1 MALEQRIKIEV
12 PGPDQDKPNLGRVGI
27 VAAVG
32 FLIGIAWPW
41 LAGVQLVPSV
51 PAEPVAVQAAE
62 PEPSAT
68 PSAPPA
74 AKATPA
80 PKPQAETETEPA
92 ERLKVG
98 QAKVTSCRDADG
110 NKLEKCDAIA
120 VDQLAQARLRALAG
134 CKGAE
139 SAHGMLSL
147 GFELDFKQKKIWRVM
162 RGMSTTLPEGIT
174 EALLRCARKEFAAAS
189 LDGIQHEH
197 SDYKVFYPIEFL
209 PPGEARRDESAEA
222 DTGDE
227 VTAASGVAT
236 VSWNVAIIRNAPD
249 KDGERIARILSGT
262 RVTVLGHKGE
272 WYKVKYDAKG
282 SEGWVYKAA
291 IGL

>member
-1 MALEQRIKIEV
+1 MARDQRVKVEV

-51 PAEPVAVQAAE
+51 PGEPVPVQAAE
-62 PEPSAT
+62 PKPSAD
-68 PSAPPA
+68 PSAAPA
-74 AKATPA
+74 TKTAAA
-80 PKPQAETETEPA
+80 PKPKPEPEHEA
-92 ERLKVG
+92 ADRIKLGE
-98 QAKVTSCRDADG
+98 AKVTSCRDAAGD
-110 NKLEKCDAIA
+110 KLEKCDTIA
-120 VDQLAQARLRALAG
+120 VDQMAQARLRALAG

-147 GFELDFKQKKIWRVM
+147 GFELDFKQKKVSRVM
-162 RGMSTTLPEGIT
+162 RGMSTTLPDGTT

-189 LDGIQHEH
+189 LDGIEHQHSE
-197 SDYKVFYPIEFL
+197 YKVFYPIEFL
-209 PPGEARRDESAEA
+209 PPGEARRDDGVEA
-222 DTGDE
+222 DTGNE

-236 VSWNVAIIRNAPD
+236 VSWNVAIIRDAPNQ
-249 KDGERIARILSGT
+249 DGERIARILSGT
-262 RVTVLGHKGE
+262 RVTVLGRQGE

>member
-1 MALEQRIKIEV
+1 MKVEV
-12 PGPDQDKPNLGRVGI
+12 PRPDQDKLNLGRVGI

-51 PAEPVAVQAAE
+51 PGDSAPVKAAE
-62 PEPSAT
+62 PQPSTA

-74 AKATPA
+74 AKTAAA
-80 PKPQAETETEPA
+80 PKPPPKTRPEPA
-92 ERLKVG
+92 DRLKVG
-98 QAKVTSCRDADG
+98 EPKITSCRNADG
-110 NKLEKCDAIA
+110 DKLEKCDAIA
-120 VDQLAQARLRALAG
+120 VDQMAQARLRTLAG

-139 SAHGMLSL
+139 AAHGMLSI
-147 GFELDFKQKKIWRVM
+147 GFELDFKGKEITRVM
-162 RGMSTTLPEGIT
+162 RGMSTTLPEGIA

-189 LDGIQHEH
+189 LDGIQHQH
-197 SDYKVFYPIEFL
+197 SEYKVFYPVEFF
-209 PPGEARRDESAEA
+209 PPGETRRDEDADAEPS
-222 DTGDE
+222 DE

-236 VSWNVAIIRNAPD
+236 VSWNVAIIRDAPNQ
-249 KDGERIARILSGT
+249 DGERIARILSGT
-262 RVTVLGHKGE
+262 RVSVLGRKGE